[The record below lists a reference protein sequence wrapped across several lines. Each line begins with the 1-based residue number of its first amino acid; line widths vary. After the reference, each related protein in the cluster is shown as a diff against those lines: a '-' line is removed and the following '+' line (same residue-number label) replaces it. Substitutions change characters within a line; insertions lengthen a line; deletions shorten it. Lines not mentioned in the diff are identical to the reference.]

1 MNLPPDIDPEIDKKK
16 TKSKRTKTKFS
27 EEEDAIIIDFVRKYG
42 AHDWQRITP
51 YLPGRKPRQARERWI
66 NYLNPEVSH
75 EEWTQEED
83 DLLIEQV
90 SKVGQ
95 KWSHISQLFKNRTDV
110 SLKNRYCLLQRRK
123 STKMKKEFLAK
134 CSKKQLNNLK
144 TQINMMTNC
153 NPKPTSFTWSQNQ
166 VQTNQIAQ
174 NNAFSANSASTVKS
188 DCAIETDETVNLF
201 QNDYFFWS
209 DEMENVIP
217 ENFYW
222 N

>member
-1 MNLPPDIDPEIDKKK
+1 
-16 TKSKRTKTKFS
+16 
-27 EEEDAIIIDFVRKYG
+27 
-42 AHDWQRITP
+42 
-51 YLPGRKPRQARERWI
+51 
-66 NYLNPEVSH
+66 
-75 EEWTQEED
+75 
-83 DLLIEQV
+83 
-90 SKVGQ
+90 
-95 KWSHISQLFKNRTDV
+95 
-110 SLKNRYCLLQRRK
+110 
-123 STKMKKEFLAK
+123 MKKEFLAK